1 MPKMVPTLPNIVIWM
16 IVLMRITPFLS
27 TPAVAGKQDSNRG
40 GIDSCTLWSKMAS
53 TVVVEGF
60 APSRKIIFGK
70 KNTLALIPNHFAD
83 TNDSEN
89 LSLLIKQLALMSQSF
104 LTAGELISDMACK
117 LPNWYSSKEGL
128 TGESPAVFGSC
139 GMSFIQAS
147 DSISTNG
154 IDSAS
159 KTSASSSSSSST
171 TGTTKAASS
180 NLKLQLQYLSSDLA
194 SAACALD
201 PIGISANLDLAC
213 EAIDN
218 LIIECS
224 DETDAS
230 SDGGSKGRVQQYC
243 TQFVQALYGCCKDLQ
258 NYGDLL
264 CAEDSKA
271 IDDASSAGNIL
282 AQAGD
287 GVRSAGDAFSL
298 IPIQTLIEQLSKR
311 SDSNE

>member
-1 MPKMVPTLPNIVIWM
+1 MVSTLPNIVIWM

-40 GIDSCTLWSKMAS
+40 GIDPCTLWSKMAS

-70 KNTLALIPNHFAD
+70 KNTLSLIPNHFAD

-154 IDSAS
+154 IANAS
-159 KTSASSSSSSST
+159 KTSLSSEESSSST
-171 TGTTKAASS
+171 TKNTKAASS

-230 SDGGSKGRVQQYC
+230 SDSGSKGRVEQYC
-243 TQFVQALYGCCKDLQ
+243 TQFAQALYGCCQDLQ

-298 IPIQTLIEQLSKR
+298 IPTQTLIEQLSKR